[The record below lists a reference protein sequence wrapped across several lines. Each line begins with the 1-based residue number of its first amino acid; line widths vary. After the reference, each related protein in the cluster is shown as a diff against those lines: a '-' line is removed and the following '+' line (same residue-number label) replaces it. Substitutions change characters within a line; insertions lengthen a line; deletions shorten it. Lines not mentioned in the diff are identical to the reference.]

1 MVLRTHASLEA
12 ARLAFEEDR
21 HNFVGAD
28 GRLIAAGGPRH
39 ASQPSPRYFVWEAPA
54 PVAAPPRPAPTPE
67 HAERPGKRPPPG
79 RGADGLRG
87 SMRDLL
93 LDPARAEKT
102 PPRAAAEPPFAW
114 GGTWAPDAAVED
126 LAAPPPPEPSDDE
139 RCEPAAPPL
148 PPPPPLDAPAKSDD
162 DDYVLVGD
170 DDYKPAIEVELKKRA
185 ERPRPKRLGA
195 EKKKKPAARRPREAA
210 AAAPPPSGPRFL
222 VINRSGA
229 IGAAPVRR
237 QFAKKRDEVVR
248 KQKKAVSRLAGGGG
262 SPLVTRH
269 FARPSPILENT
280 RYPATSSSARYGTET
295 KDEFGWPK
303 AAGSPWRF

>member
-1 MVLRTHASLEA
+1 
-12 ARLAFEEDR
+12 
-21 HNFVGAD
+21 
-28 GRLIAAGGPRH
+28 
-39 ASQPSPRYFVWEAPA
+39 
-54 PVAAPPRPAPTPE
+54 VAAPPRPAPTPE

-126 LAAPPPPEPSDDE
+126 PAAPPPPEPSDDE

-195 EKKKKPAARRPREAA
+195 EKKKPAARRPRKAA
-210 AAAPPPSGPRFL
+210 APPPPPSGPRFL

>member
-195 EKKKKPAARRPREAA
+195 EKKKPAARRPREAA

>member
-1 MVLRTHASLEA
+1 MVLRTPPSLEA

-93 LDPARAEKT
+93 LDPTRAEKT

-139 RCEPAAPPL
+139 RCEPAAAPL

-195 EKKKKPAARRPREAA
+195 EKKKPAARRPRKAA
-210 AAAPPPSGPRFL
+210 APPPPPSGPRFL